1 MRFGLRVVP
10 VLAAVLGLS
19 ACDEDWNFGNSERFH
34 EDFHF
39 SHPLTAGG
47 RITLDTFNGSVEI
60 SGWDKDTVEI
70 SGTKYANTESRL
82 HEIRVDVTP
91 SPGLVAIRTSRPSDR
106 RGNSGARYVI
116 HVPRK
121 AELDGITS
129 SNGAIRIEFME
140 GRARLRTSN
149 GSIRATDVGG
159 PMDAQTS
166 NGTIEATGIAGD
178 TQLRTSNGAIHAD
191 VRRGSLEA
199 RTTNGSI
206 SVRLEEPD
214 TKPVRLESS
223 NGRIELAMD
232 AVREVHAD
240 TSNSSITVRLPEA
253 AGAQVRA
260 HTSNSSVTT
269 DFDVSVRGGLIS
281 KHSLEGRIGAGGP
294 LLDLSTSNGSIKL
307 LRR

>member
-70 SGTKYANTESRL
+70 SGTKYANTEMRM
-82 HEIRVDVTP
+82 HEIHVDVTP

-106 RGNSGARYVI
+106 RGNSGARFVI

-129 SNGAIRIEFME
+129 SNGPIRIDSME
-140 GRARLRTSN
+140 ARARLRTSN
-149 GSIRATDVGG
+149 GAIRISNISG
-159 PMDAQTS
+159 PLDAQTS
-166 NGTIEATGIAGD
+166 NGMVEATGITGD
-178 TQLRTSNGAIHAD
+178 TQLRSSNGAIRAE

-199 RTTNGSI
+199 RT
-206 SVRLEEPD
+206 
-214 TKPVRLESS
+214 
-223 NGRIELAMD
+223 
-232 AVREVHAD
+232 
-240 TSNSSITVRLPEA
+240 
-253 AGAQVRA
+253 
-260 HTSNSSVTT
+260 
-269 DFDVSVRGGLIS
+269 
-281 KHSLEGRIGAGGP
+281 
-294 LLDLSTSNGSIKL
+294 SNGSINVRL
-307 LRR
+307 E